1 MDGCTDFSLKMKL
14 FCCRLYVENHGIF
27 VFFLQEKEKEELKSK
42 KKQNF
47 LDSSDE
53 DEEPDENDME
63 GRRV

>member
-1 MDGCTDFSLKMKL
+1 MDVLIFHWKWNYFVVDWCVKN
-14 FCCRLYVENHGIF
+14 YGIFF

>member
-1 MDGCTDFSLKMKL
+1 MYWFLIENL
-14 FCCRLYVENHGIF
+14 FFWLCVNNHGIF
-27 VFFLQEKEKEELKSK
+27 FDFLQEKEKEELKSK
-42 KKQNF
+42 KKKNF

>member
-1 MDGCTDFSLKMKL
+1 MEKLKK
-14 FCCRLYVENHGIF
+14 R
-27 VFFLQEKEKEELKSK
+27 K
-42 KKQNF
+42 KGV